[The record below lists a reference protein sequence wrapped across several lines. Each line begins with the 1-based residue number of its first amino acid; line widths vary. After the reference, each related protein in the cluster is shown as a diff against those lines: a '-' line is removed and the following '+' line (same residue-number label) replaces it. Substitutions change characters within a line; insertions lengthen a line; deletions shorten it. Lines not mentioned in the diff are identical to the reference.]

1 MEWFL
6 VAIGAMIGYGIV
18 RNRLGKNRL
27 ESGDDEEYEDG
38 REEYREKRE
47 YREDRTYR
55 YDAESGEYRENRNPA
70 GFTRSA
76 SGSADA
82 REVDEAIRAGERA
95 LDSLREA
102 KAKLDSAR
110 NWGIY
115 DILGGGMISSM
126 VKHSKMSSAN
136 EWVEQA
142 NRDLKRFAKE
152 LRDVDEDGLYVQ
164 AGSLASTLDIFF
176 DNVFSDFIVQNR
188 INEARGE
195 IDRMIGRIERA
206 VWDLKNRYGR

>member
-1 MEWFL
+1 MEWG
-6 VAIGAMIGYGIV
+6 AIALGIIIGY
-18 RNRLGKNRL
+18 RLIRRKFRGFRL
-27 ESGDDEEYEDG
+27 ESGDAGEYEDD
-38 REEYREKRE
+38 REE

-55 YDAESGEYRENRNPA
+55 HDEGSGEYRENRSA
-70 GFTRSA
+70 AVDFTRSM

-82 REVDEAIRAGERA
+82 REVDEAIWAGERA

-102 KAKLDSAR
+102 KAKLNSAR

-115 DILGGGMISSM
+115 DILGGGMVSSI

-136 EWVEQA
+136 ECVEQA

-164 AGSLASTLDIFF
+164 AGSLASTMDIFF

-195 IDRMIGRIERA
+195 IDRMIGRIERT

>member
-6 VAIGAMIGYGIV
+6 VAIGAMIGYGFV
-18 RNRLGKNRL
+18 KGRLNKRRL
-27 ESGDDEEYEDG
+27 ENEGDEEYEDD
-38 REEYREKRE
+38 
-47 YREDRTYR
+47 REDWRDNRDNRSFR
-55 YDAESGEYRENRNPA
+55 YDAESGEYRETRNDDA
-70 GFTRSA
+70 GFTRSV
-76 SGSADA
+76 SGSVDA

-102 KAKLDSAR
+102 KGKLNSAR

-115 DILGGGMISSM
+115 DILGGGMISSL

-136 EWVEQA
+136 EWVERA
-142 NRDLKRFAKE
+142 NYDLKRFAKE
-152 LRDVDEDGLYVQ
+152 LRDVDEEGLYVQ
-164 AGSLASTLDIFF
+164 AGSLASTMDIFF

-188 INEARGE
+188 INEARAE
-195 IDRMIGRIERA
+195 IDRMIGRIERT

>member
-6 VAIGAMIGYGIV
+6 VAIGAMIGYGFV
-18 RNRLGKNRL
+18 KNRLGKNRL
-27 ESGDDEEYEDG
+27 ESGDDEEYEDD
-38 REEYREKRE
+38 
-47 YREDRTYR
+47 REDWRDNRDNRSFR
-55 YDAESGEYRENRNPA
+55 YDAESGEYRETRNDNA
-70 GFTRSA
+70 DFTRSM
-76 SGSADA
+76 SGSVNP

-102 KAKLDSAR
+102 KGKLNSAR

-115 DILGGGMISSM
+115 DILGGGMISSI

-136 EWVEQA
+136 EWVERA
-142 NRDLKRFAKE
+142 NYDLKRFAKE
-152 LRDVDEDGLYVQ
+152 LRDVDEEGLYVQ
-164 AGSLASTLDIFF
+164 AGSLASTMDIFF

-188 INEARGE
+188 INEARAE
-195 IDRMIGRIERA
+195 IDRMIDRIERT

>member
-18 RNRLGKNRL
+18 KNRLGKNRL
-27 ESGDDEEYEDG
+27 ESGDDDEYEDD
-38 REEYREKRE
+38 RE
-47 YREDRTYR
+47 
-55 YDAESGEYRENRNPA
+55 EYRENRNSVD
-70 GFTRSA
+70 FTRSMA
-76 SGSADA
+76 GSADT

-102 KAKLDSAR
+102 KAKLNSAR

-115 DILGGGMISSM
+115 DILGGGVISSV

-136 EWVEQA
+136 EWVAQA
-142 NRDLKRFAKE
+142 NHDLKRFAKE

-188 INEARGE
+188 INEARAE
-195 IDRMIGRIERA
+195 IDRLIDRIERT

>member
-18 RNRLGKNRL
+18 KNRLGKNRL

-38 REEYREKRE
+38 REEYRE
-47 YREDRTYR
+47 DRTYR
-55 YDAESGEYRENRNPA
+55 YDAESGEYRENRSA
-70 GFTRSA
+70 ADFTRSA

-115 DILGGGMISSM
+115 DIIGGGVISSV

-142 NRDLKRFAKE
+142 NHDLKRFAKE

-164 AGSLASTLDIFF
+164 AGNLASTMDIFF

-195 IDRMIGRIERA
+195 IDRMIDRIERA

>member
-1 MEWFL
+1 MEWL
-6 VAIGAMIGYGIV
+6 WIEIGVTIGYGFIKG
-18 RNRLGKNRL
+18 RLGKNRL
-27 ESGDDEEYEDG
+27 ESGDDDEDDEYEDD
-38 REEYREKRE
+38 REEP
-47 YREDRTYR
+47 
-55 YDAESGEYRENRNPA
+55 ESGEYRESRNSA
-70 GFTRSA
+70 DFTRSM
-76 SGSADA
+76 SGSADT

-102 KAKLDSAR
+102 KAKLNSAR

-115 DILGGGMISSM
+115 DILGGGVISSV
-126 VKHSKMSSAN
+126 VKHSKMNSAN
-136 EWVEQA
+136 EWVAQA
-142 NRDLKRFAKE
+142 NHDLKRFAKE

-188 INEARGE
+188 INEARAE
-195 IDRMIGRIERA
+195 IDRMIGRIERT

>member
-18 RNRLGKNRL
+18 KNRLGKNRL
-27 ESGDDEEYEDG
+27 ESGDDDEYEDD
-38 REEYREKRE
+38 REEP
-47 YREDRTYR
+47 
-55 YDAESGEYRENRNPA
+55 ESGEYRESRNSA
-70 GFTRSA
+70 DFTRSM
-76 SGSADA
+76 SGSADT

-102 KAKLDSAR
+102 KAKLNSAR

-115 DILGGGMISSM
+115 DILGGGVISSV

-136 EWVEQA
+136 EWVAQA
-142 NRDLKRFAKE
+142 NHDLKRFAKE

-188 INEARGE
+188 INEARAE
-195 IDRMIGRIERA
+195 IDRMIDRIERT

>member
-6 VAIGAMIGYGIV
+6 VAIGAVIGYGIV

-38 REEYREKRE
+38 REEYRE
-47 YREDRTYR
+47 DRTYR
-55 YDAESGEYRENRNPA
+55 YDAESGEYRENRSA
-70 GFTRSA
+70 AADFTRSA

-115 DILGGGMISSM
+115 DIIGGGMLSSM

-164 AGSLASTLDIFF
+164 AGNLASTMDIFF

-195 IDRMIGRIERA
+195 IDRMIDRIERA

>member
-1 MEWFL
+1 MEWL
-6 VAIGAMIGYGIV
+6 WVAIGAMIGYGFV
-18 RNRLGKNRL
+18 KNRLGKNRL
-27 ESGDDEEYEDG
+27 ESGDAGEYEDD
-38 REEYREKRE
+38 REE

-55 YDAESGEYRENRNPA
+55 YDAGSGEYRENRSA
-70 GFTRSA
+70 ADFTRSA

-82 REVDEAIRAGERA
+82 REVDEAIWAGERA

-115 DILGGGMISSM
+115 DILGGGMVSSI

-136 EWVEQA
+136 ECVEQA

-164 AGSLASTLDIFF
+164 AGSLASTMDIFF

-195 IDRMIGRIERA
+195 IDRMIGRIERT
-206 VWDLKNRYGR
+206 VWDLKNHYGR

>member
-18 RNRLGKNRL
+18 KNRLGKNRL
-27 ESGDDEEYEDG
+27 ESGDDEEYEDD
-38 REEYREKRE
+38 REEPESEEYRE
-47 YREDRTYR
+47 
-55 YDAESGEYRENRNPA
+55 SRNSA
-70 GFTRSA
+70 DFTRSM
-76 SGSADA
+76 SGSADT

-102 KAKLDSAR
+102 KAKLNSAR

-115 DILGGGMISSM
+115 DILGGGVISSM

-136 EWVEQA
+136 EWVAQA
-142 NRDLKRFAKE
+142 NHDLKRFAKE

-188 INEARGE
+188 INEARAE
-195 IDRMIGRIERA
+195 IDRMIGRIERT

>member
-18 RNRLGKNRL
+18 KNRLGKNRL
-27 ESGDDEEYEDG
+27 ESGDDEEYEDD
-38 REEYREKRE
+38 REEP
-47 YREDRTYR
+47 
-55 YDAESGEYRENRNPA
+55 ESAEYRENRSA
-70 GFTRSA
+70 AADFTRSM
-76 SGSADA
+76 SGSADP

-102 KAKLDSAR
+102 KAKLNSAR

-115 DILGGGMISSM
+115 DILGGGMISSI

-136 EWVEQA
+136 EWVAQA
-142 NRDLKRFAKE
+142 NHDLKRFAKE

-188 INEARGE
+188 INEARAE
-195 IDRMIGRIERA
+195 IDRMIDRIERT

>member
-6 VAIGAMIGYGIV
+6 VAIGAMIGYGFV
-18 RNRLGKNRL
+18 KNRLGKNRL
-27 ESGDDEEYEDG
+27 ESGNDEEYEDD
-38 REEYREKRE
+38 
-47 YREDRTYR
+47 REDWRDNRDNRSFR
-55 YDAESGEYRENRNPA
+55 YDAESGEYRENRSA
-70 GFTRSA
+70 ADFTRSV

-102 KAKLDSAR
+102 KGKLNSAR

-115 DILGGGMISSM
+115 DILGGGMISSI

-136 EWVEQA
+136 EWVERA
-142 NRDLKRFAKE
+142 NYDLKRFAKE
-152 LRDVDEDGLYVQ
+152 LRDVDEEGLYVQ
-164 AGSLASTLDIFF
+164 AGSLASTMDIFF

-188 INEARGE
+188 INEARAE
-195 IDRMIGRIERA
+195 IDRMIDRIERT
-206 VWDLKNRYGR
+206 VWDLKNRYAR

>member
-1 MEWFL
+1 MEWL
-6 VAIGAMIGYGIV
+6 WIAIGVTIGYGFIKG
-18 RNRLGKNRL
+18 RLGKNRL
-27 ESGDDEEYEDG
+27 ESGDDEDYEDD
-38 REEYREKRE
+38 REEP
-47 YREDRTYR
+47 
-55 YDAESGEYRENRNPA
+55 ESGEYRETRSA
-70 GFTRSA
+70 AADFTRSA
-76 SGSADA
+76 SGSADT

-102 KAKLDSAR
+102 KAKLNSAR

-142 NRDLKRFAKE
+142 NHDLKRFAKE
-152 LRDVDEDGLYVQ
+152 LRDVDEAGLYVQ
-164 AGSLASTLDIFF
+164 AGTLASTMDIFF
-176 DNVFSDFIVQNR
+176 ANLFSDILVQNR
-188 INEARGE
+188 INEARAE
-195 IDRMIGRIERA
+195 IDRMIDRIERT

>member
-1 MEWFL
+1 MEWL
-6 VAIGAMIGYGIV
+6 WVAIGVTIGYGFIKG
-18 RNRLGKNRL
+18 RLGKNRL
-27 ESGDDEEYEDG
+27 ESGDTGEYEDD
-38 REEYREKRE
+38 REEYREN
-47 YREDRTYR
+47 RTYR
-55 YDAESGEYRENRNPA
+55 YDAGSGEYRENRNA
-70 GFTRSA
+70 AADFTRSA

-102 KAKLDSAR
+102 KAKLNSAR

-115 DILGGGMISSM
+115 DILGGGMVSSI

-136 EWVEQA
+136 EWVAQA

-188 INEARGE
+188 INEARAE
-195 IDRMIGRIERA
+195 IDRMIDRIERTI
-206 VWDLKNRYGR
+206 WDLKNRYGR

>member
-6 VAIGAMIGYGIV
+6 VAIGAVIGYGFV
-18 RNRLGKNRL
+18 KNRLGKNRL
-27 ESGDDEEYEDG
+27 KSGDDDEYEDG
-38 REEYREKRE
+38 REE

-55 YDAESGEYRENRNPA
+55 YDAESGEYRENRSA
-70 GFTRSA
+70 AADFTRSM

-82 REVDEAIRAGERA
+82 REVDEAVRAGERA

-115 DILGGGMISSM
+115 DILSGGMISSM

-195 IDRMIGRIERA
+195 IDRMIDRIERT

>member
-18 RNRLGKNRL
+18 KNRLGKNRL
-27 ESGDDEEYEDG
+27 ESGDDDEDDEYEDD
-38 REEYREKRE
+38 REEP
-47 YREDRTYR
+47 
-55 YDAESGEYRENRNPA
+55 ESGEYRESRNSA
-70 GFTRSA
+70 DFTRSM
-76 SGSADA
+76 SGSADT

-102 KAKLDSAR
+102 KAKLNSAR

-115 DILGGGMISSM
+115 DILGGGMVSSI

-136 EWVEQA
+136 EWVAQA

-164 AGSLASTLDIFF
+164 TGSLASTLDIFF

-188 INEARGE
+188 INEARAE
-195 IDRMIGRIERA
+195 IDRMIGRIERT

>member
-6 VAIGAMIGYGIV
+6 VVIGAMIGYGFV
-18 RNRLGKNRL
+18 KNRLGKNRL
-27 ESGDDEEYEDG
+27 ESGDDEEYEDD
-38 REEYREKRE
+38 
-47 YREDRTYR
+47 REDWQDNRDNRSFR
-55 YDAESGEYRENRNPA
+55 YDAESGEYRETRNDNA
-70 GFTRSA
+70 DFTRSM
-76 SGSADA
+76 SGSVDA

-102 KAKLDSAR
+102 KGKLNSAR

-115 DILGGGMISSM
+115 DILGGGMISSI

-136 EWVEQA
+136 EWVERA
-142 NRDLKRFAKE
+142 NYDLKRFAKE
-152 LRDVDEDGLYVQ
+152 LRDVDEEGLYVQ
-164 AGSLASTLDIFF
+164 AGSLASTMDIFF

-188 INEARGE
+188 INEARAE
-195 IDRMIGRIERA
+195 IDRMIDRIERT

>member
-18 RNRLGKNRL
+18 KNRLGKNRL
-27 ESGDDEEYEDG
+27 ESGDDDEYEDD
-38 REEYREKRE
+38 REEP
-47 YREDRTYR
+47 
-55 YDAESGEYRENRNPA
+55 ESGEYRESRNSA
-70 GFTRSA
+70 NFTRSM
-76 SGSADA
+76 SGSTDT

-102 KAKLDSAR
+102 KAKLNSAR

-115 DILGGGMISSM
+115 DILGGGVISSM

-136 EWVEQA
+136 EWVAQA
-142 NRDLKRFAKE
+142 NHDLKRFAKE

-188 INEARGE
+188 INEARAE
-195 IDRMIGRIERA
+195 IDRMIDRIERT

>member
-1 MEWFL
+1 MEWL
-6 VAIGAMIGYGIV
+6 WIAIGVTIGYGFIKG
-18 RNRLGKNRL
+18 RLGKNRL
-27 ESGDDEEYEDG
+27 ESGDDDEDDEYEDD
-38 REEYREKRE
+38 REEP
-47 YREDRTYR
+47 
-55 YDAESGEYRENRNPA
+55 ESGEYRESRNSA
-70 GFTRSA
+70 DFTRSM
-76 SGSADA
+76 SGSADT

-102 KAKLDSAR
+102 KAKLNSAR

-115 DILGGGMISSM
+115 DILGGGVISSV
-126 VKHSKMSSAN
+126 VKHSKMNSAN
-136 EWVEQA
+136 EWVAQA
-142 NRDLKRFAKE
+142 NHDLKRFAKE

-188 INEARGE
+188 INEARAE
-195 IDRMIGRIERA
+195 IDRMIGRIERT

>member
-6 VAIGAMIGYGIV
+6 VAIGAMIGYGFV
-18 RNRLGKNRL
+18 KNRLGRNRL
-27 ESGDDEEYEDG
+27 ESGDDEEYEDD
-38 REEYREKRE
+38 REEYREDRA
-47 YREDRTYR
+47 DRTYR
-55 YDAESGEYRENRNPA
+55 YDSGSGEYREDRSA
-70 GFTRSA
+70 AADFTRSA

-82 REVDEAIRAGERA
+82 REVDEAIQAGERA

-102 KAKLDSAR
+102 KAKLNSAR

-136 EWVEQA
+136 EWVAQA

-188 INEARGE
+188 INEARAE
-195 IDRMIGRIERA
+195 IDRMIDRIERTI
-206 VWDLKNRYGR
+206 WDLKNRYGR

>member
-18 RNRLGKNRL
+18 KNRLGKNRL
-27 ESGDDEEYEDG
+27 ESGDDDEYED
-38 REEYREKRE
+38 
-47 YREDRTYR
+47 DR
-55 YDAESGEYRENRNPA
+55 AEYRENRNSVD
-70 GFTRSA
+70 FTRSM
-76 SGSADA
+76 SGSADT

-102 KAKLDSAR
+102 KAKLNSAR

-115 DILGGGMISSM
+115 DILGGGVISSV

-136 EWVEQA
+136 EWVAQA
-142 NRDLKRFAKE
+142 NHDLKRFAKE

-188 INEARGE
+188 INEARAE
-195 IDRMIGRIERA
+195 IDRLIDRIERT

>member
-18 RNRLGKNRL
+18 KNRLGKNRL

-38 REEYREKRE
+38 RDE

-55 YDAESGEYRENRNPA
+55 YDEGSGEYRENRSA
-70 GFTRSA
+70 AADFTRSA

-115 DILGGGMISSM
+115 DIIGGGMLSSM

-164 AGSLASTLDIFF
+164 AGSLASTMDIFF

-195 IDRMIGRIERA
+195 IDRMIDRIERA